1 MAQIEIQEVSPAMN
15 IHHVQSPKM
24 DKLVDNHGI
33 PQNIWLILY
42 DFICFYMILHDFPQD
57 CYESSSISGME
68 AA

>member
-1 MAQIEIQEVSPAMN
+1 MAMSVHWREKGEQMSGVLWFYLA
-15 IHHVQSPKM
+15 
-24 DKLVDNHGI
+24 
-33 PQNIWLILY
+33 LY